1 MGAPGTKERVGL
13 ALFPLAAVVLVVF
26 FDLDPERPEVTRMA
40 AVALLMAGWWV
51 TEAIPIPATALLPVV
66 LFPVLGI
73 LSGKQTSS
81 LYFNS
86 LIFLFIGGFV
96 FALAMQR
103 WNLHRRIALEILL
116 LVGAGPRR
124 MLFGFMLTSWFLS
137 MWISNTATTMMMVP
151 MAMAITAQ
159 LRERFETASVK
170 KFCVGILL
178 GTAYAASI
186 GGIATL
192 IGTPPNLSFVRIL
205 EIMFPEAP
213 EVSFAGWFVF
223 ALPLS
228 ATFLVIAWGVVCLL
242 FVPRE
247 NPIPADTELF
257 RREKEKLGPLT
268 FEQKAVLALFL
279 VLVVGWMFRR
289 DIEAFGVVLPG
300 WARVLATP
308 EHVDDGTVAVAV
320 ALLLFLIPSRG
331 KPGQRLMDWET
342 ASQLRWGIVL
352 LFGGGFALAAGFKE
366 SGLSFWLGDQLAGL
380 EGTPPVLLVLITCS
394 MLSFMTE
401 LTSNAATTE
410 MVLPVLGSMAVAIE
424 TDPLL
429 LMVPATLSASC
440 AFMLP
445 VATPPNAIV
454 FGSGEIKM
462 GDMIRGGILLN
473 LIGIVL
479 ITAAVY
485 LLGMSTLGIEP
496 GTLPA
501 WAAGPH

>member
-1 MGAPGTKERVGL
+1 VGAPGTKQRVGL
-13 ALFPLAAVVLVVF
+13 VLFPLAALVLVLF

-40 AVALLMAGWWV
+40 AVALLMAGWWI
-51 TEAIPIPATALLPVV
+51 TEPIPIPATALLPVV
-66 LFPVLGI
+66 LFPALGI
-73 LSGKQTSS
+73 LSGKQTSA
-81 LYFNS
+81 LYFNH

-103 WNLHRRIALEILL
+103 WHLHRRVALEILL
-116 LVGAGPRR
+116 LVGTGPRR

-159 LRERFETASVK
+159 LRERFEAASVK
-170 KFCVGILL
+170 RFCVGILL

-205 EIMFPEAP
+205 EIVFPAAP
-213 EVSFAGWFVF
+213 EISFADWFVF

-228 ATFLVIAWGVVCLL
+228 TTFLVVAWGVLCLL
-242 FVPRE
+242 FVPRD
-247 NPIPADTELF
+247 NPMPADTALF
-257 RREKEKLGPLT
+257 RQEKEKLGPLT
-268 FEQKAVLALFL
+268 YEQKLVLALFFAL
-279 VLVVGWMFRR
+279 VFGWMFRR
-289 DIEAFGVVLPG
+289 DIGAFGVVVPG
-300 WARVLATP
+300 WTRVLPVP
-308 EHVDDGTVAVAV
+308 ELVDDGTVAVAV
-320 ALLLFLIPSRG
+320 ALVLFLIPSRG
-331 KPGQRLMDWET
+331 EPGKRLMDWQT
-342 ASQLRWGIVL
+342 ANQLRWGIVL

-366 SGLSFWLGDQLAGL
+366 SGLSSWLGGQLASL
-380 EGTPPVLLVLITCS
+380 EGTPPIVLVLITCA
-394 MLSFMTE
+394 LLTFLTE

-445 VATPPNAIV
+445 VATPPNAIA
-454 FGSGEIKM
+454 FGSGEVRM
-462 GDMIRGGILLN
+462 ADMIKAGFLLN
-473 LIGIVL
+473 LIGIALV
-479 ITAAVY
+479 TVAVY
-485 LLGMSTLGIEP
+485 LLGMSALGIEP
-496 GTLPA
+496 GALPA
-501 WAAGPH
+501 WAAGSH